1 MDVGTSKGLESFL
14 AFLRETTERH
24 RMAEAD
30 RAEAEAATQD
40 LLHALEL
47 GDDKAPGRARLGL
60 KIREVRRQRRTAKD
74 IAEQTRPVVD
84 WVEQNRTV
92 IKGLERLLGDVRKQE
107 RRSEGRSYAP
117 RTHILEDIRREKAER
132 AAMKKQLQAE
142 GVLPPDKSRLNRKKF
157 ARETWAE
164 WEEFLKSDPIRAEVS
179 LLRAVEFIAGP
190 ELPAVTPE
198 QVGVYK
204 ALKLA
209 VEYNKFLRK
218 LEAEGRSK
226 YTIGELADEVV
237 LPIWK
242 L

>member
-14 AFLRETTERH
+14 TFLRETAERH

-47 GDDKAPGRARLGL
+47 GNDKAPGRARLGL

-117 RTHILEDIRREKAER
+117 RAHVLEDVRR
-132 AAMKKQLQAE
+132 
-142 GVLPPDKSRLNRKKF
+142 
-157 ARETWAE
+157 
-164 WEEFLKSDPIRAEVS
+164 
-179 LLRAVEFIAGP
+179 
-190 ELPAVTPE
+190 
-198 QVGVYK
+198 
-204 ALKLA
+204 
-209 VEYNKFLRK
+209 
-218 LEAEGRSK
+218 
-226 YTIGELADEVV
+226 DEVEEV
-237 LPIWK
+237 ERDG
-242 L
+242 

>member
-74 IAEQTRPVVD
+74 IAEQ
-84 WVEQNRTV
+84 NRTV

-117 RTHILEDIRREKAER
+117 RTHILEDIRRDGEKEGQHE
-132 AAMKKQLQAE
+132 QL
-142 GVLPPDKSRLNRKKF
+142 
-157 ARETWAE
+157 
-164 WEEFLKSDPIRAEVS
+164 
-179 LLRAVEFIAGP
+179 
-190 ELPAVTPE
+190 
-198 QVGVYK
+198 
-204 ALKLA
+204 
-209 VEYNKFLRK
+209 
-218 LEAEGRSK
+218 
-226 YTIGELADEVV
+226 
-237 LPIWK
+237 
-242 L
+242 

>member
-30 RAEAEAATQD
+30 RAEAGAATQD

-92 IKGLERLLGDVRKQE
+92 IKGLERLLGDVRKRE

-117 RTHILEDIRREKAER
+117 RTHILEDIRRDGEKEGQHE
-132 AAMKKQLQAE
+132 QL
-142 GVLPPDKSRLNRKKF
+142 
-157 ARETWAE
+157 
-164 WEEFLKSDPIRAEVS
+164 
-179 LLRAVEFIAGP
+179 
-190 ELPAVTPE
+190 
-198 QVGVYK
+198 
-204 ALKLA
+204 
-209 VEYNKFLRK
+209 
-218 LEAEGRSK
+218 
-226 YTIGELADEVV
+226 
-237 LPIWK
+237 
-242 L
+242 

>member
-1 MDVGTSKGLESFL
+1 MNNFDEPVKKAETDAEILDALQGVKLTQDEIRRGACGGMGL
-14 AFLRETTERH
+14 AFF
-24 RMAEAD
+24 
-30 RAEAEAATQD
+30 RAYYEKLPEEVARRLTQ
-40 LLHALEL
+40 
-47 GDDKAPGRARLGL
+47 
-60 KIREVRRQRRTAKD
+60 
-74 IAEQTRPVVD
+74 
-84 WVEQNRTV
+84 
-92 IKGLERLLGDVRKQE
+92 
-107 RRSEGRSYAP
+107 
-117 RTHILEDIRREKAER
+117 REKAER
-132 AAMKKQLQAE
+132 AAMKKQLQAR
-142 GVLPPDKSRLNRKKF
+142 GVLPPDKPRLNRKKF

-237 LPIWK
+237 LPIIK

>member
-84 WVEQNRTV
+84 WVEQNR
-92 IKGLERLLGDVRKQE
+92 KQE

-117 RTHILEDIRREKAER
+117 RTHILEDIRRDGEKEGQHE
-132 AAMKKQLQAE
+132 QL
-142 GVLPPDKSRLNRKKF
+142 
-157 ARETWAE
+157 
-164 WEEFLKSDPIRAEVS
+164 
-179 LLRAVEFIAGP
+179 
-190 ELPAVTPE
+190 
-198 QVGVYK
+198 
-204 ALKLA
+204 
-209 VEYNKFLRK
+209 
-218 LEAEGRSK
+218 
-226 YTIGELADEVV
+226 
-237 LPIWK
+237 
-242 L
+242 

>member
-117 RTHILEDIRREKAER
+117 VPT
-132 AAMKKQLQAE
+132 
-142 GVLPPDKSRLNRKKF
+142 
-157 ARETWAE
+157 
-164 WEEFLKSDPIRAEVS
+164 
-179 LLRAVEFIAGP
+179 
-190 ELPAVTPE
+190 
-198 QVGVYK
+198 Y
-204 ALKLA
+204 
-209 VEYNKFLRK
+209 
-218 LEAEGRSK
+218 
-226 YTIGELADEVV
+226 
-237 LPIWK
+237 
-242 L
+242 

>member
-47 GDDKAPGRARLGL
+47 GDDKGPGPGAAGAQDPGSAAAAPDGRR
-60 KIREVRRQRRTAKD
+60 D

-117 RTHILEDIRREKAER
+117 RTHILEDIRRDGEKEGQHE
-132 AAMKKQLQAE
+132 QL
-142 GVLPPDKSRLNRKKF
+142 
-157 ARETWAE
+157 
-164 WEEFLKSDPIRAEVS
+164 
-179 LLRAVEFIAGP
+179 
-190 ELPAVTPE
+190 
-198 QVGVYK
+198 
-204 ALKLA
+204 
-209 VEYNKFLRK
+209 
-218 LEAEGRSK
+218 
-226 YTIGELADEVV
+226 
-237 LPIWK
+237 
-242 L
+242 

>member
-47 GDDKAPGRARLGL
+47 
-60 KIREVRRQRRTAKD
+60 
-74 IAEQTRPVVD
+74 
-84 WVEQNRTV
+84 
-92 IKGLERLLGDVRKQE
+92 
-107 RRSEGRSYAP
+107 
-117 RTHILEDIRREKAER
+117 
-132 AAMKKQLQAE
+132 
-142 GVLPPDKSRLNRKKF
+142 
-157 ARETWAE
+157 
-164 WEEFLKSDPIRAEVS
+164 
-179 LLRAVEFIAGP
+179 
-190 ELPAVTPE
+190 
-198 QVGVYK
+198 
-204 ALKLA
+204 
-209 VEYNKFLRK
+209 
-218 LEAEGRSK
+218 EAEGRSK

>member
-84 WVEQNRTV
+84 WVAEFTRGLIEQQ
-92 IKGLERLLGDVRKQE
+92 KAAQE
-107 RRSEGRSYAP
+107 PQGGP
-117 RTHILEDIRREKAER
+117 
-132 AAMKKQLQAE
+132 
-142 GVLPPDKSRLNRKKF
+142 LPC
-157 ARETWAE
+157 
-164 WEEFLKSDPIRAEVS
+164 
-179 LLRAVEFIAGP
+179 
-190 ELPAVTPE
+190 
-198 QVGVYK
+198 
-204 ALKLA
+204 
-209 VEYNKFLRK
+209 
-218 LEAEGRSK
+218 
-226 YTIGELADEVV
+226 
-237 LPIWK
+237 
-242 L
+242 

>member
-60 KIREVRRQRRTAKD
+60 KIREVRRQRRT
-74 IAEQTRPVVD
+74 VVD

-117 RTHILEDIRREKAER
+117 RTHILEDIRHDGEKEGQHE
-132 AAMKKQLQAE
+132 QL
-142 GVLPPDKSRLNRKKF
+142 
-157 ARETWAE
+157 
-164 WEEFLKSDPIRAEVS
+164 
-179 LLRAVEFIAGP
+179 
-190 ELPAVTPE
+190 
-198 QVGVYK
+198 
-204 ALKLA
+204 
-209 VEYNKFLRK
+209 
-218 LEAEGRSK
+218 
-226 YTIGELADEVV
+226 
-237 LPIWK
+237 
-242 L
+242 

>member
-84 WVEQNRTV
+84 WVEQNHTV
-92 IKGLERLLGDVRKQE
+92 IKGLERLLGDVRKQ
-107 RRSEGRSYAP
+107 
-117 RTHILEDIRREKAER
+117 
-132 AAMKKQLQAE
+132 QLQAE
-142 GVLPPDKSRLNRKKF
+142 GVLPPDKPRLNRKKF